1 MSLQLV
7 RIVLLLPLLSI
18 ASTENDQK
26 RSPPP
31 FSVIQTP
38 PFVNVMEG
46 SDVTL
51 SCRVEGNVASRSWH
65 IIWMKMGQ
73 KERIKNSTQISVIV
87 NEMNKSS
94 ILILKAAK
102 VADSGT
108 YECQTGDAD
117 NDQNAKIEVTISERP
132 NVVVSQTPEH
142 VNETEGANVTIR
154 CHFGTVANLSQT
166 EVKWHKDSQELSS
179 PNGSRQLN
187 PEETLRLTNAKVEDS
202 GNYVCTVRIGN
213 RIGSGN
219 ATRVHIRVANLL
231 VIQLPSFIQSTE
243 GENLTIDCRVQG
255 KEAKHLP
262 DVTWYKT
269 ASDGEKSLMT
279 NATTFLKG
287 RASLFLRNI
296 KKEDSGNYTCEVDKY
311 GQGNGTRVTVLA
323 GREKPS
329 QKANVNADG
338 RQPGQPPESIG
349 SGVGIPV
356 GIGVAVGTLVF
367 LLLLGVVVWRSK
379 RKGKETSGTPS
390 EVNPALSRE
399 ARKHTSLTNQVSDMT
414 YADLRFH
421 KREVQPDAEVVYAE
435 VKVGAKRPGH
445 KDRATQLAGLH

>member
-219 ATRVHIRVANLL
+219 ATRVHIR
-231 VIQLPSFIQSTE
+231 
-243 GENLTIDCRVQG
+243 
-255 KEAKHLP
+255 
-262 DVTWYKT
+262 
-269 ASDGEKSLMT
+269 
-279 NATTFLKG
+279 
-287 RASLFLRNI
+287 
-296 KKEDSGNYTCEVDKY
+296 
-311 GQGNGTRVTVLA
+311 

>member
-38 PFVNVMEG
+38 PFVNVTEG

-51 SCRVEGNVASRSWH
+51 SCRVEGEVSSRSWH
-65 IIWMKMGQ
+65 ILWMKTGQ
-73 KERIKNSTQISVIV
+73 KEQIKNSTQISVIV

-94 ILILKAAK
+94 ILILKAAE

-117 NDQNAKIEVTISERP
+117 IFKNAKIEVIISERP

-154 CHFGTVANLSQT
+154 CHFGRVANLSWT

-179 PNGSRQLN
+179 PNGSGQLN
-187 PEETLRLTNAKVEDS
+187 PEGTLRLMNAKVEDS
-202 GNYVCTVRIGN
+202 GNYVCTVRIRN

-219 ATRVHIRVANLL
+219 ATRVHIR
-231 VIQLPSFIQSTE
+231 
-243 GENLTIDCRVQG
+243 
-255 KEAKHLP
+255 
-262 DVTWYKT
+262 
-269 ASDGEKSLMT
+269 
-279 NATTFLKG
+279 
-287 RASLFLRNI
+287 
-296 KKEDSGNYTCEVDKY
+296 
-311 GQGNGTRVTVLA
+311 

-329 QKANVNADG
+329 QKANINADG
-338 RQPGQPPESIG
+338 RQPGQPPENIG

-379 RKGKETSGTPS
+379 RKGKETSGTPL
-390 EVNPALSRE
+390 EVDPALSRE
-399 ARKHTSLTNQVSDMT
+399 ARKHTSLTNQVSDTT

-421 KREVQPDAEVVYAE
+421 KREVQPDVEVVYAE

-445 KDRATQLAGLH
+445 KDRVTQPAGLH